1 MSESTVPAAEPQPA
15 EPQPAEPQPV
25 ADLSGAPLPTA
36 RTLRR
41 RRSIPA
47 QLVRFVVFNA
57 RIVRM
62 IRH

>member
-1 MSESTVPAAEPQPA
+1 MTERTPDAHSAD
-15 EPQPAEPQPV
+15 EPQPV
-25 ADLSGAPLPTA
+25 ADLSRAPLPTA

-41 RRSIPA
+41 RRSLPA
-47 QLVRFVVFNA
+47 QLVRFVAFNL

>member
-1 MSESTVPAAEPQPA
+1 MTEPTVPA
-15 EPQPAEPQPV
+15 AEPQPV

-41 RRSIPA
+41 RRSLPV

-62 IRH
+62 IKH

>member
-1 MSESTVPAAEPQPA
+1 MTEPTDSLQPI
-15 EPQPAEPQPV
+15 

-41 RRSIPA
+41 RRSLPT
-47 QLVRFVVFNA
+47 QLVRFVVFNL

-62 IRH
+62 IKH

>member
-1 MSESTVPAAEPQPA
+1 MTEPTDSV
-15 EPQPAEPQPV
+15 QPV

-41 RRSIPA
+41 RRSLPA